1 MTTDNAVMTASDQ
14 PLVEQKRTGGGMH
27 PDEIMTLVGSAFSAW
42 ACTWLA
48 VIQLSPIRNKVAI
61 FLVWYL
67 LFVVIYRLVVSQHSG
82 KLAARDRTASVFILT
97 GTALV
102 LAPLAF
108 IVGYILMKGIGGLNK
123 AFFTQDL
130 SATGTLDLGGGA
142 AHAIVGTLEQIA
154 IAVLISV
161 PLGVLTAVFLNEV
174 RGPLRRPVRMFV
186 DAMSGVPSIVAGLF
200 IYAIWIVQFHKE
212 FSGFAAALALSVLM
226 LPSITRTSE
235 EVLRL
240 VPGGLREASLAL
252 GSPEWRATWSVVLP
266 TARAGLI
273 TSVVLGVA
281 RAVGETAPLIMTSF
295 GSSAMNANPLHGSQS
310 SLPLF
315 VYTLIRNPFP
325 EQQARAWS
333 GALVLITLV
342 LVLFTLARIIGARQ
356 PGSRRK

>member
-1 MTTDNAVMTASDQ
+1 MTTENLELTEELIEV
-14 PLVEQKRTGGGMH
+14 KRTGQGMH
-27 PDEIMTLVGSAFSAW
+27 PDEIMMLIGSAISSW

-48 VIQLSPIRNKVAI
+48 IIQLSPIRNKPAI
-61 FLVWYL
+61 FLIWYL
-67 LFVVIYRLVVSQHSG
+67 LFVFIYRMVVKQHSG
-82 KLAARDRTASVFILT
+82 KLAARDRTATVIVLT
-97 GTALV
+97 GTV
-102 LAPLAF
+102 VVFAPLAF
-108 IVGYILMKGIGGLNK
+108 IISYIVAKGVGSLNK

-130 SATGTLDLGGGA
+130 SVTGTLDLGGGA

-154 IAVLISV
+154 IATLISV
-161 PLGVLTAVFLNEV
+161 PLGVMTAVFLNEV

-200 IYAIWIVQFHKE
+200 IFAIWIVQFHKE

-240 VPGGLREASLAL
+240 VPGGLREAALAL

-333 GALVLITLV
+333 GALVLIVLV

>member
-1 MTTDNAVMTASDQ
+1 MTTDNAVMKATDQ

-325 EQQARAWS
+325 
-333 GALVLITLV
+333 
-342 LVLFTLARIIGARQ
+342 
-356 PGSRRK
+356 

>member
-1 MTTDNAVMTASDQ
+1 MTMENAEMLEV
-14 PLVEQKRTGGGMH
+14 KRTGKGMH
-27 PDEIMTLVGSAFSAW
+27 PDEIMMLLGGAISAW

-48 VIQLSPIRNKVAI
+48 VIQLSPIRNKPAI
-61 FLVWYL
+61 FVIWYV
-67 LFVVIYRLVVSQHSG
+67 LFVLIYRLVVSQHSG
-82 KLAARDRTASVFILT
+82 KLAARDRTATVIVYS
-97 GTALV
+97 GTAIV
-102 LAPLAF
+102 FAPLAF
-108 IVGYILMKGIGGLNK
+108 IVGYILMKGLGGLNK
-123 AFFTQDL
+123 AFFTEDL
-130 SATGTLDLGGGA
+130 SVTGTLDLGGGA

-154 IAVLISV
+154 IATLISV
-161 PLGVLTAVFLNEV
+161 PLGVMTAVFLNEV
-174 RGPLRRPVRMFV
+174 RGPLRRPVRLFV

-200 IYAIWIVQFHKE
+200 IFAVWIVQFHKE

-333 GALVLITLV
+333 GALVLIVLV